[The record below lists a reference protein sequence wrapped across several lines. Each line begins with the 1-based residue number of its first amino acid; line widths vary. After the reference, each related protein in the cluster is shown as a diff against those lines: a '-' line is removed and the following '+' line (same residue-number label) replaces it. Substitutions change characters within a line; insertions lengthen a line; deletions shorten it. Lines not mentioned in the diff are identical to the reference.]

1 MQTTI
6 VNILQENSD
15 FLSAERELKRQIN
28 CITSKKFTHPM
39 AKLRESEMNINL
51 GVN

>member
-6 VNILQENSD
+6 INILQENSD
-15 FLSAERELKRQIN
+15 FLSAERELKRQISF
-28 CITSKKFTHPM
+28 ITSKQFTDPK
-39 AKLRESEMNINL
+39 AKLRESEMHINL